1 MTIRADNRLVDTPMV
16 PVVCRACGAEV
27 LARKSSWEQTSV
39 QWNAE
44 AMARCPQRRNAASL
58 AAPGRPTLFL
68 SCSELAESI
77 HDAVTAGRLPIVEE
91 TVHAAP

>member
-16 PVVCRACGAEV
+16 PVQCRACGAEV

-39 QWNAE
+39 QWNTD

-58 AAPGRPTLFL
+58 AAPGRPALFL

-77 HDAVTAGRLPIVEE
+77 HDTVTAGRLPVVDE
-91 TVHAAP
+91 TMPAAP